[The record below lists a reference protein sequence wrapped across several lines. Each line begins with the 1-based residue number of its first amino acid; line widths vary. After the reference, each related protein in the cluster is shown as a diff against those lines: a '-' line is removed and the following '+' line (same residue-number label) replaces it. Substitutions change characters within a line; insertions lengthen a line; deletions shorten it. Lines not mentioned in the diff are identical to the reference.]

1 MVFVVNSVEYSPKD
15 FHEQF
20 SNYLPRLIQVTKGYY
35 GEEQIKTYE
44 RGQVLFIRRAGS
56 QERVVASV
64 LHGPLSLTHRLL
76 SIPLDYNAQFC
87 FVSAKKGNK
96 RYSLRRVLSKRRLPI
111 DVIFIPEMTSNDSES
126 FTPMRLINSDDKLVL
141 RLTHTYQDTF
151 LLGHNLSEDKVTS
164 AIQQIPL
171 FLTDLRMSLIV
182 GREGYEQTEWSNY
195 IHSLNEIC
203 NNQIQCDNYFGNPDI
218 ALYAKE
224 DGDFDATVQ
233 VPQVYC
239 TLHDCL
245 NEINVYQTLTGSK
258 PEKRRPDENC
268 DTYEVIASCTR
279 EQAPSCSED
288 TKPKI
293 PPKPQYKSKSMH
305 RSRSAD
311 DSAKSG
317 GALPGIPPRRGTCVT
332 RTNKVKGQT
341 SLLGLFKKH
350 HDHDDTGET
359 SSELKGVYEDI
370 SETSRDNMSSPS
382 RLVSQSSF
390 SAKTDPED
398 VNAPVL
404 PARNIN
410 PRGKNI
416 RNKPATTNAKKD
428 LQKMNVAD
436 VGVLLQK
443 LKLEKYASV
452 FEKQWIDGAILSE
465 LTADIL
471 HTDCGMTKLEAV
483 RLMTYVEKG
492 HIPG

>member
-1 MVFVVNSVEYSPKD
+1 
-15 FHEQF
+15 
-20 SNYLPRLIQVTKGYY
+20 
-35 GEEQIKTYE
+35 
-44 RGQVLFIRRAGS
+44 
-56 QERVVASV
+56 
-64 LHGPLSLTHRLL
+64 
-76 SIPLDYNAQFC
+76 
-87 FVSAKKGNK
+87 
-96 RYSLRRVLSKRRLPI
+96 
-111 DVIFIPEMTSNDSES
+111 
-126 FTPMRLINSDDKLVL
+126 
-141 RLTHTYQDTF
+141 
-151 LLGHNLSEDKVTS
+151 
-164 AIQQIPL
+164 
-171 FLTDLRMSLIV
+171 MSLIV

-203 NNQIQCDNYFGNPDI
+203 NNQIHCDNYFGNPDI
-218 ALYAKE
+218 ALYTKE
-224 DGDFDATVQ
+224 DGGFDATVQ

-245 NEINVYQTLTGSK
+245 NETNVYQTLTGSK
-258 PEKRRPDENC
+258 LEKRRPDENS
-268 DTYEVIASCTR
+268 DTYEVISSCTR

-293 PPKPQYKSKSMH
+293 PPKPRHKFKSMH

-317 GALPGIPPRRGTCVT
+317 GAVPGIPPRRGTCVT

-350 HDHDDTGET
+350 NDTGKT
-359 SSELKGVYEDI
+359 SSELKNVYEDI
-370 SETSRDNMSSPS
+370 SETSSDNMSSPS
-382 RLVSQSSF
+382 RLFSQSSF

-416 RNKPATTNAKKD
+416 PHKPAILDVKKD

-436 VGVLLQK
+436 IGALLKK
-443 LKLEKYASV
+443 LRLEKYASV

-471 HTDCGMTKLEAV
+471 HTDCKMTKLEAV

>member
-1 MVFVVNSVEYSPKD
+1 MVFVVDSVEYSPND
-15 FHEQF
+15 FHQQF
-20 SNYLPRLIQVTKGYY
+20 SNCLPRLVQVTKGYY

-44 RGQVLFIRRAGS
+44 RGQVLFIRRSGS

-64 LHGPLSLTHRLL
+64 LHGPHSLTNRLL
-76 SIPLDYNAQFC
+76 SIPLDYNVQFC

-96 RYSLRRVLSKRRLPI
+96 RYSLRRALSKRRLPI
-111 DVIFIPEMTSNDSES
+111 DVIFIPEMTSNESES
-126 FTPMRLINSDDKLVL
+126 FTPMRLINSDEKLVL

-164 AIQQIPL
+164 AIQQLPL
-171 FLTDLRMSLIV
+171 YLTDLRMSLIV
-182 GREGYEQTEWSNY
+182 GREGYEQTEWNNY
-195 IHSLNEIC
+195 IRSLNEIC

-224 DGDFDATVQ
+224 DGGFDATVQ

-258 PEKRRPDENC
+258 PETRRPEENC

-279 EQAPSCSED
+279 EQTPSCSVD

-311 DSAKSG
+311 DSAKIG
-317 GALPGIPPRRGTCVT
+317 GALPVIPPRRGTCVT
-332 RTNKVKGQT
+332 RTDKVKGHT
-341 SLLGLFKKH
+341 SLKGIFEKH
-350 HDHDDTGET
+350 CETGET
-359 SSELKGVYEDI
+359 ASELKNVYEDI
-370 SETSRDNMSSPS
+370 NETSRDNIASPS
-382 RLVSQSSF
+382 TLISQSSF
-390 SAKTDPED
+390 SAKTDPEE
-398 VNAPVL
+398 VNVPML
-404 PARNIN
+404 PTRNIN

-416 RNKPATTNAKKD
+416 RNNPAPVDARKD
-428 LQKMNVAD
+428 LQKMGVAD
-436 VGVLLQK
+436 VGALLQK

-452 FEKQWIDGAILSE
+452 FENQWIDGAILSE

-471 HTDCGMTKLEAV
+471 HTECGMTKVEAV

-492 HIPG
+492 HLPG

>member
-1 MVFVVNSVEYSPKD
+1 
-15 FHEQF
+15 
-20 SNYLPRLIQVTKGYY
+20 
-35 GEEQIKTYE
+35 
-44 RGQVLFIRRAGS
+44 
-56 QERVVASV
+56 
-64 LHGPLSLTHRLL
+64 
-76 SIPLDYNAQFC
+76 
-87 FVSAKKGNK
+87 
-96 RYSLRRVLSKRRLPI
+96 
-111 DVIFIPEMTSNDSES
+111 
-126 FTPMRLINSDDKLVL
+126 
-141 RLTHTYQDTF
+141 
-151 LLGHNLSEDKVTS
+151 
-164 AIQQIPL
+164 
-171 FLTDLRMSLIV
+171 MSLIV

-203 NNQIQCDNYFGNPDI
+203 NNQIHCDNYFGNPGKIDSNPFLSESNFINTFKKGKISVNFSVFSADI
-218 ALYAKE
+218 ALYTKE
-224 DGDFDATVQ
+224 DGGFDATVQ

-245 NEINVYQTLTGSK
+245 NETNVYQTLTGSK
-258 PEKRRPDENC
+258 LEKRRPDENS
-268 DTYEVIASCTR
+268 DTYEVISSCTR

-293 PPKPQYKSKSMH
+293 PPKPRHKSKSMH

-317 GALPGIPPRRGTCVT
+317 GAVPGIPPRRGTCVT

-350 HDHDDTGET
+350 NDTGKT
-359 SSELKGVYEDI
+359 SSELKDVYEDI

-382 RLVSQSSF
+382 RLFSQSSF

-416 RNKPATTNAKKD
+416 PHKPAILDVKKD

-436 VGVLLQK
+436 IGALLKK
-443 LKLEKYASV
+443 LRLEKYASV

-471 HTDCGMTKLEAV
+471 HTDCKMTKLEAV
-483 RLMTYVEKG
+483 RLMTYVGKG

>member
-1 MVFVVNSVEYSPKD
+1 MEFVVDSVEYSPKD

-20 SNYLPRLIQVTKGYY
+20 SNFLPRLVQVTKGYY

-44 RGQVLFIRRAGS
+44 RGQVLFIRRSGS

-64 LHGPLSLTHRLL
+64 LQGPLSLTHRLL
-76 SIPLDYNAQFC
+76 SIPIDYNAQFC

-96 RYSLRRVLSKRRLPI
+96 RYNLRRVLSKRRLPI
-111 DVIFIPEMTSNDSES
+111 DVIFIPDMTSNDPES
-126 FTPMRLINSDDKLVL
+126 FTLMRLISGDERLVL

-151 LLGHNLSEDKVTS
+151 LLGHNLSQDKVTS
-164 AIQQIPL
+164 AIQQLPL

-182 GREGYEQTEWSNY
+182 GRKGYEPTEWSNY
-195 IHSLNEIC
+195 IHSLNDIC
-203 NNQIQCDNYFGNPDI
+203 INQIQCDNYFGNPDI
-218 ALYAKE
+218 ALYAKD

-245 NEINVYQTLTGSK
+245 NETNMYQTITGSK
-258 PEKRRPDENC
+258 PEKSRSEENC
-268 DTYEVIASCTR
+268 DTYEVIASCAR
-279 EQAPSCSED
+279 DKPPSCSAN

-311 DSAKSG
+311 DSAKDG
-317 GALPGIPPRRGTCVT
+317 GAPPGIPPRRGSCVT
-332 RTNKVKGQT
+332 LSDKVKGQI
-341 SLLGLFKKH
+341 SLLGFSKKH
-350 HDHDDTGET
+350 YDLGE
-359 SSELKGVYEDI
+359 SDLKNVYEDI
-370 SETSRDNMSSPS
+370 SETSRDNSASTS
-382 RLVSQSSF
+382 RLISQSSL
-390 SAKTDPED
+390 SAKSETDLEEVTLSTPM
-398 VNAPVL
+398 L
-404 PARNIN
+404 PPRNIN

-416 RNKPATTNAKKD
+416 RNKPATADARKD
-428 LQKMNVAD
+428 LQKMTIAD
-436 VGVLLQK
+436 VGALLQK
-443 LKLEKYASV
+443 LKLEQYVSV

-471 HTDCGMTKLEAV
+471 HSDCGMKKVEAV